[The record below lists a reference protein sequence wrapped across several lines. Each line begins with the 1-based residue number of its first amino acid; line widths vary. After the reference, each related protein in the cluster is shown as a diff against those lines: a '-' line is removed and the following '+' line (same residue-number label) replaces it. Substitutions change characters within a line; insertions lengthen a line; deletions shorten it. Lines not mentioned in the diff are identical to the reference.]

1 MNYRSLTSSEIKALQ
16 DQGCSAKDWADIQ
29 VADPFVLSQVSN
41 VRFTGKV
48 YLGANVTLDNIRN
61 LGTSGNTTFGNGIEV
76 SVLKED
82 GGLEVILY
90 DGLTSMEAAFEVI
103 EARREPELVSML
115 HQKARNYAESI
126 RCDGTIIEEGCF
138 VSDVREIKD
147 VHLGPNT
154 KVEGAVRLV
163 DVSVV
168 SLPDAPSF
176 IGDGVIL
183 EHVIILSDS
192 KVEDAVQMDNSFVG
206 QGCHIGRL
214 YSSAN
219 SLFFANCFF
228 ENGEACAYFAGPYSV
243 SHHKATLMIGC
254 ITSFF
259 NAGSVSNQSN
269 HSYKT
274 GPNKYGQ
281 LQRGCKLGSS
291 SYVYWPMQVGVFST
305 VIGHHT
311 GHEDFRDL
319 PFSLITEDGNGKT
332 IVVPGQNLGSVGTRR
347 DANKW
352 PKRDKR
358 SNIPGARRDL
368 LNFTLFNPYSIGY
381 ILRGMKI
388 LKKLKNTGETDFQGC
403 AINPR
408 HIKRG
413 LDRYQQAVDMYIG
426 QQLQQFEALGIIDQE
441 PGEEGAGEWI
451 DYGGMLVPRKEMLD
465 TLREGKS
472 FEDLKPQLHTF
483 EYNWLAAHFDI
494 SEKESLIEGGKS
506 AAETWNAALDAD
518 GEMDIAACN
527 IDL

>member
-1 MNYRSLTSSEIKALQ
+1 
-16 DQGCSAKDWADIQ
+16 
-29 VADPFVLSQVSN
+29 
-41 VRFTGKV
+41 
-48 YLGANVTLDNIRN
+48 
-61 LGTSGNTTFGNGIEV
+61 
-76 SVLKED
+76 
-82 GGLEVILY
+82 
-90 DGLTSMEAAFEVI
+90 
-103 EARREPELVSML
+103 
-115 HQKARNYAESI
+115 
-126 RCDGTIIEEGCF
+126 
-138 VSDVREIKD
+138 
-147 VHLGPNT
+147 
-154 KVEGAVRLV
+154 
-163 DVSVV
+163 
-168 SLPDAPSF
+168 
-176 IGDGVIL
+176 
-183 EHVIILSDS
+183 
-192 KVEDAVQMDNSFVG
+192 
-206 QGCHIGRL
+206 
-214 YSSAN
+214 
-219 SLFFANCFF
+219 
-228 ENGEACAYFAGPYSV
+228 
-243 SHHKATLMIGC
+243 MIGC

>member
-1 MNYRSLTSSEIKALQ
+1 MNYRSLTAAEITALKE
-16 DQGCSAKDWADIQ
+16 QGCSARDWADIL
-29 VADPFVLSQVSN
+29 VADPFILSQVNN

-48 YLGANVTLDNIRN
+48 YLGADVTLENIRN
-61 LGTSGNTTFGNGIEV
+61 LGSSGNATFGNGIEV

-82 GGLEVILY
+82 GGLEVVLY

-103 EARREPELVSML
+103 EARKEPELVAKL
-115 HQKARNYAESI
+115 HEKAHNYAASI
-126 RCDGTIIEEGCF
+126 RSDGSIIESGCY
-138 VSDVREIKD
+138 VSDVRELKD
-147 VHLGPNT
+147 VHFGPNT
-154 KVEGAVRLV
+154 KVIGAVRLV

-254 ITSFF
+254 MTSFF

-311 GHEDFRDL
+311 GHEDLREL
-319 PFSLITEDGNGKT
+319 PFSLVTEDGNGQT
-332 IVVPGQNLGSVGTRR
+332 IIVPGQNLGSVGTRR

-358 SNIPGARRDL
+358 SNVPGARRDQ
-368 LNFTLFNPYSIGY
+368 LNFTLFNPFSMGY
-381 ILRGMKI
+381 VLRGMKI
-388 LKKLKNTGETDFQGC
+388 LKKLKNTGETDYQGC
-403 AINPR
+403 SIHPR

-413 LDRYQQAVDMYIG
+413 LDRYQQAIDMYVG
-426 QQLQQFEALGIIDQE
+426 QQLQQFDALGIIGME
-441 PGEEGAGEWI
+441 PGEEGSGDWV
-451 DYGGMLVPRKEMLD
+451 DYGGMLVPRKEMLEA
-465 TLREGKS
+465 LRQGKS
-472 FEDLKPQLHTF
+472 FEDLKPQLPIY

-494 SEKESLIEGGKS
+494 AEKESLIEGGKS
-506 AAETWNAALDAD
+506 AQETWNAALDAD
-518 GEMDIAACN
+518 GEMDAAACN

>member
-1 MNYRSLTSSEIKALQ
+1 MNYRSLTPAEIETLQ
-16 DQGCSAKDWADIQ
+16 SQGCSAIDWTVVQ
-29 VADPFVLSQVSN
+29 VTDPFALSQVRN

-48 YLGANVTLDNIRN
+48 YLGKNVTLENIRN
-61 LGTSGNTTFGNGIEV
+61 LGTSGDTTFANGIEV

-82 GGLEVILY
+82 GGLEVTLY

-103 EARREPELVSML
+103 EARREPELVAQL
-115 HQKARNYAESI
+115 HQKARRYAESI
-126 RCDGTIIEEGCF
+126 RCDGSVIEDGCY
-138 VSDVREIKD
+138 VSDVRQLTD

-154 KVEGAVRLV
+154 RVEGAVRLV

-176 IGDGVIL
+176 VGDGCIL

-254 ITSFF
+254 MTSFF

-291 SYVYWPMQVGVFST
+291 SYVYWPMQAGVFST

-311 GHEDFRDL
+311 GHQDLRDL
-319 PFSLITEDGNGKT
+319 PFSLITEDGNGVT
-332 IVVPGQNLGSVGTRR
+332 IIVPGQNLGSVGTRR

-358 SNIPGARRDL
+358 SNAQGARRDL
-368 LNFTLFNPYSIGY
+368 LNFTLFNPFSVGY

-388 LKKLKNTGETDFQGC
+388 LRKLKNTGETDYQGC
-403 AINPR
+403 SIHPR

-413 LDRYQQAVDMYIG
+413 IDRYQQAIDMYVG
-426 QQLQQFEALGIIDQE
+426 QQLQQFEALGIYGQE
-441 PGEEGAGEWI
+441 PGQEGTGEWA
-451 DYGGMLVPRKEMLD
+451 DYGGMLVPRQEMLD
-465 TLREGKS
+465 ALRKGLS
-472 FEDLKPQLHTF
+472 FEDVKPQLAIY

-494 SEKESLIEGGKS
+494 TEKESLIEGGKS
-506 AAETWNAALDAD
+506 AQETWNAALDAD